1 MGLTVPDGSLAVDT
15 LIGPIGL
22 GANNP
27 PVVGPVVGGSINVN
41 YAEQA
46 APVVL
51 DGSIPVSDADSPT
64 LVGAT
69 VTIGSRF
76 ESGDTLHFVDQS
88 GIVGT
93 YDPAAHVLTLT
104 GTATVAQ
111 YQSALQWVTFDNPTS
126 DNPTASGASPL
137 RVIRWQVDD
146 GIDRSN
152 IYQTFVDVTPVNEAP
167 VNHVPGPQRAI
178 AGTDH
183 VIGGLSVSDVDAG
196 DGSLTTLLA
205 VAHGTLTVGSAG
217 GALVSGSGTGLVA
230 LTGTVAEINATLAA
244 ADNIVYR
251 GDSGFSTDTLTMQTD
266 DGGHTGDPLSD
277 TDTVAIDL
285 SHALPLLPH
294 NGGRFDADHGA
305 GRALRDHAGVFLIDD
320 VNGSQVITH
329 TLGAVGDEWRFLGTG
344 YFNGDGTS
352 DLLSQRDSDGMLI
365 THSISNNQVTG
376 ATLLGAIGTDFSF
389 RGIGDFNHDGSSD
402 LLWQRSSDGLLIV
415 HNVQNNQIVG
425 TSALGAIGTDWAFLG
440 TGDFNNDGTSDLLWQ
455 HASDGMLLI
464 HDIQNNR
471 VAGIALVGAIGSD
484 WHFAGSGDF
493 NGDHTSDLL
502 FQREDGTLRV
512 YSMANNQVVASRV
525 LETLANDTHVVGI
538 ADYTGDGTDDLL
550 LSHDGGGLELQ
561 RIEANMIVQSIRLD
575 PIGHIL

>member
-1 MGLTVPDGSLAVDT
+1 MGLTVLDGSVVADT
-15 LIGPIGL
+15 VIGSIGIA
-22 GANNP
+22 ANTRP
-27 PVVGPVVGGSINVN
+27 MVGPVVGAEVKAS

-46 APVVL
+46 APVLL
-51 DGSIPVSDADSPT
+51 DSSIEVSDADSPT
-64 LVGAT
+64 LAGAT
-69 VTIGSRF
+69 VTIADGF
-76 ESGDTLHFVDQS
+76 QSGDTLHFVDQS

-93 YDPAAHVLTLT
+93 YDPTAHVLMLT

-111 YQSALQWVTFDNPTS
+111 YQSALQSVTFDNPTS

-137 RVIRWQVDD
+137 RIIRWQVND
-146 GIDRSN
+146 GIDPSN
-152 IYQTFVDVTPVNEAP
+152 IYQTLLNVTPVNEAP

-329 TLGAVGDEWRFLGTG
+329 TLGAVGGEWRFLGTG
-344 YFNGDGTS
+344 YFNGDSTS
-352 DLLSQRDSDGMLI
+352 DLLSQRDSDGMLV
-365 THSISNNQVTG
+365 THSISNNRVTG
-376 ATLLGAIGTDFSF
+376 ATLLGAIGADFSF

-402 LLWQRSSDGLLIV
+402 LLWQHG
-415 HNVQNNQIVG
+415 
-425 TSALGAIGTDWAFLG
+425 
-440 TGDFNNDGTSDLLWQ
+440 
-455 HASDGMLLI
+455 SDGMLMI
-464 HDIQNNR
+464 HNIQNNR
-471 VAGIALVGAIGSD
+471 VVAATFVGAIGSD

-512 YSMANNQVVASRV
+512 YSIANNHVVASRV

-550 LSHDGGGLELQ
+550 LSHDGGVLELQ
-561 RIEANMIVQSIRLD
+561 RFEANMIAESIRLD
-575 PIGHIL
+575 LVGHIL

>member
-1 MGLTVPDGSLAVDT
+1 MGLTVPDGSLVVDT

-27 PVVGPVVGGSINVN
+27 PVVGPVVGGSVN
-41 YAEQA
+41 ADYAEQA

-51 DGSIPVSDADSPT
+51 DGGIPVSDADSPT

-69 VTIGSRF
+69 VTIADGF
-76 ESGDTLHFVDQS
+76 QSGDMLHFVDQP

-93 YDPAAHVLTLT
+93 YDPTAHVLMLT

-111 YQSALQWVTFDNPTS
+111 YQSALQSVTFDNPTS

-152 IYQTFVDVTPVNEAP
+152 IYQTFVDITPVNDAP

-178 AGTDH
+178 AGTGH

-329 TLGAVGDEWRFLGTG
+329 TLGAVGDEWRFLGP
-344 YFNGDGTS
+344 
-352 DLLSQRDSDGMLI
+352 
-365 THSISNNQVTG
+365 
-376 ATLLGAIGTDFSF
+376 
-389 RGIGDFNHDGSSD
+389 GDFNHDGSSD

-415 HNVQNNQIVG
+415 HNVQNNQVVG
-425 TSALGAIGTDWAFLG
+425 TSALGAIGADWGFLG

-471 VAGIALVGAIGSD
+471 VVGATFVGAIGSD

-512 YSMANNQVVASRV
+512 YTIANNHVVASRV

-550 LSHDGGGLELQ
+550 LSHDGGVLELQ
-561 RIEANMIVQSIRLD
+561 RFEANMIAQSIRLD
-575 PIGHIL
+575 LVGHIL